1 MEYTKILESYI
12 DQIMKD
18 NVGDV
23 SIQDIAIIL
32 NKHSN
37 DVTSDVFEVI
47 YSLTQ
52 FEEFKKLMLSYRNK
66 IEMGSAITS
75 KFLLKSIIA
84 VFIIEI

>member
-66 IEMGSAITS
+66 IEMGSAITINS
-75 KFLLKSIIA
+75 MLSTDLLVPNSA
-84 VFIIEI
+84 